1 MSNPKKK
8 VTDLQRNWN
17 IAKQYV
23 KESPSLPNILKAL
36 KYLLDG
42 PSKHITGQPDILP
55 GFQFDVPSNMR
66 QMELRYSNG
75 GVL

>member
-1 MSNPKKK
+1 METLGRRKIMSNPKKL
-8 VTDLQRNWN
+8 TDLQRNWN

-42 PSKHITGQPDILP
+42 PSKYKTGQPEILP
-55 GFQFDVPSNMR
+55 GF
-66 QMELRYSNG
+66 
-75 GVL
+75 

>member
-1 MSNPKKK
+1 MSDPKKL
-8 VTDLQRNWN
+8 TYLQRNWN

-42 PSKHITGQPDILP
+42 PSNHITGQPEILP
-55 GFQFDVPSNMR
+55 GF
-66 QMELRYSNG
+66 
-75 GVL
+75 